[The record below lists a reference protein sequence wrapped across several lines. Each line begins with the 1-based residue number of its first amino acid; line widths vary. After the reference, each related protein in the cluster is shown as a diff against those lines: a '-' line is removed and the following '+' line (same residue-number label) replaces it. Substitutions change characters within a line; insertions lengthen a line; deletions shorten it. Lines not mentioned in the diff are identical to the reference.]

1 MRRKISNYGD
11 YYLPPR
17 GDSLD
22 LRTRVRDHIYAID
35 NEFSMENDPSYR
47 WPHDFTIILT
57 NFILR
62 VISPRKE
69 EIKIN
74 KRSAGEGFGL
84 NFDTVF
90 YIEEVVPNSLAS
102 KHHFK
107 GEKSTI

>member
-1 MRRKISNYGD
+1 MNFRWKMIQVTGISEVFESD
-11 YYLPPR
+11 
-17 GDSLD
+17 
-22 LRTRVRDHIYAID
+22 TH
-35 NEFSMENDPSYR
+35 F
-47 WPHDFTIILT
+47 IIS
-57 NFILR
+57 R

-107 GEKSTI
+107 GNGSTI